1 MKLVAEE
8 PRTPAPST
16 AQELPPF
23 EGDSLEDEI
32 MDMVSNITN
41 LDFAQ
46 ADVVMAMCMGY
57 MGRCT
62 EIWLQLLRIEGTH
75 RKAKTFRVMHLQ
87 KVMDLIEFEY
97 KAASRL
103 IEVRRQ
109 EVELSR

>member
-8 PRTPAPST
+8 PKPF
-16 AQELPPF
+16 AQDLAPF
-23 EGDSLEDEI
+23 EGDSLEDEVI
-32 MDMVSNITN
+32 AMVTSIKE
-41 LDFAQ
+41 LDFSQ

-57 MGRCT
+57 MARCT
-62 EIWLQLLRIEGTH
+62 EIWLQLLGIEGTH

>member
-1 MKLVAEE
+1 VKLKAE
-8 PRTPAPST
+8 APSSP
-16 AQELPPF
+16 ALKPVPDLPAF
-23 EGDSLEDEI
+23 EGETLEDEVI
-32 MDMVSNITN
+32 AMVHAIRD
-41 LDFAQ
+41 LDYAQ

-57 MGRCT
+57 MARCT
-62 EIWLQLLRIEGTH
+62 EIWLQLLRIEGSH

>member
-1 MKLVAEE
+1 VKLVATAPTE
-8 PRTPAPST
+8 PSRSSS
-16 AQELPPF
+16 QELPVF
-23 EGDSLEDEI
+23 EGDSLEDEVI
-32 MDMVSNITN
+32 AMVTSIKD
-41 LDFAQ
+41 LDFSQ

-57 MGRCT
+57 MARCT
-62 EIWLQLLRIEGTH
+62 EIWLQLLRIEGQH

-109 EVELSR
+109 EIELSR

>member
-1 MKLVAEE
+1 ME
-8 PRTPAPST
+8 
-16 AQELPPF
+16 
-23 EGDSLEDEI
+23 
-32 MDMVSNITN
+32 MVSSIKN
-41 LDFAQ
+41 LDFNQ

-57 MGRCT
+57 MARCT
-62 EIWLQLLRIEGTH
+62 EVWLQLLRIEGQH

>member
-1 MKLVAEE
+1 VKLVVAESN
-8 PRTPAPST
+8 TPAPT
-16 AQELPPF
+16 ADELPVF
-23 EGDSLEDEI
+23 EGETLEDEVI
-32 MDMVSNITN
+32 AMVTSIQI
-41 LDFAQ
+41 LDLTQ

-57 MGRCT
+57 MARCT
-62 EIWLQLLRIEGTH
+62 EIWLQLLRIEGAH
-75 RKAKTFRVMHLQ
+75 RKAKTFRVMYLQ

>member
-1 MKLVAEE
+1 MKLVAKE
-8 PRTPAPST
+8 PQGPAPST
-16 AQELPPF
+16 AQDIPAF

-32 MDMVSNITN
+32 IAMVSNITN

-46 ADVVMAMCMGY
+46 ADVVMTTCMGY

-62 EIWLQLLRIEGTH
+62 EIWLQLLRIEGQH

-109 EVELSR
+109 EIDLSK

>member
-1 MKLVAEE
+1 VKLVVEE
-8 PRTPAPST
+8 SKPF
-16 AQELPPF
+16 AQDLPPF
-23 EGDSLEDEI
+23 EGDSLEDEVI
-32 MDMVSNITN
+32 AMVSSIQT
-41 LDFAQ
+41 LDFNQ
-46 ADVVMAMCMGY
+46 ADVVMATCMGY
-57 MGRCT
+57 MARCT

>member
-1 MKLVAEE
+1 MKLEVVAPTE
-8 PRTPAPST
+8 PSRSSSK
-16 AQELPPF
+16 ELPVF

-32 MDMVSNITN
+32 VEMVSNIKN
-41 LDFAQ
+41 LDFSQ

-57 MGRCT
+57 MARCT
-62 EIWLQLLRIEGTH
+62 EVWLQLLRIEGQH

-109 EVELSR
+109 EIDLSR

>member
-1 MKLVAEE
+1 MKLQAVA
-8 PRTPAPST
+8 PSNPPPST
-16 AQELPPF
+16 AREIPAF

-32 MDMVSNITN
+32 IAMVTTITN
-41 LDFAQ
+41 LDFSQ
-46 ADVVMAMCMGY
+46 ADVVMTTCMGY

-62 EIWLQLLRIEGTH
+62 EIWLQLLRIEGPH

>member
-1 MKLVAEE
+1 MKLEVVAPTE
-8 PRTPAPST
+8 PSRSSS
-16 AQELPPF
+16 QELPVF

-32 MDMVSNITN
+32 VEMVSNIKN
-41 LDFAQ
+41 LDFSQ

-57 MGRCT
+57 MARCT
-62 EIWLQLLRIEGTH
+62 EVWLQLLRIEGQH

-109 EVELSR
+109 EIDLSR